1 MRVRLYRPIS
11 QRRARSLLGIALL
24 IPGAGF
30 LQATGANP
38 VTLVAAAALL
48 LIATGVVYTALRP
61 VAIVLRSGII
71 ITGVFGSSA
80 SMISWSEIVRI
91 ESIDGSVS
99 LTTAGRTLYQIQID
113 SRAARFLS
121 RMAERVLSTGAG

>member
-24 IPGAGF
+24 VPGAGF

-48 LIATGVVYTALRP
+48 LAATGVVFTALRP
-61 VAIVLRSGII
+61 VATVLRSGII
-71 ITGVFGSSA
+71 IAGVFGSSA

-91 ESIDGSVS
+91 ESTDGLVS

-113 SRAARFLS
+113 SRTARFLS
-121 RMAERVLSTGAG
+121 RMAERVLSAGER